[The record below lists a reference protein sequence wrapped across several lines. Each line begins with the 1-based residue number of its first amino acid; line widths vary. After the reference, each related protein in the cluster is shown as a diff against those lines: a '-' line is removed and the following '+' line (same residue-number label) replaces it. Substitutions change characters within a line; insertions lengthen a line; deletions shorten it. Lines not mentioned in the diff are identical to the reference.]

1 MISLTITDE
10 MGISTALACCQFICE
25 FNAHYA
31 PTTAACS
38 SYGHKWPINVAFKA
52 SLKKPGL
59 ARGEG
64 YNELCGVEVFW
75 WLADG
80 ENLWLVHGR
89 TCGDILPSAAAGS
102 LRRAITYRLGAGN
115 GRGAGIIVG
124 ESWLT
129 A

>member
-1 MISLTITDE
+1 MISLTT
-10 MGISTALACCQFICE
+10 TACCQFICV
-25 FNAHYA
+25 FDAHYA
-31 PTTAACS
+31 PTTAACPS
-38 SYGHKWPINVAFKA
+38 HGHKWPINVAFKA

-59 ARGEG
+59 ASGEG
-64 YNELCGVEVFW
+64 YIELCGVEAFW

-80 ENLWLVHGR
+80 ESLLLVRGR

-102 LRRAITYRLGAGN
+102 LRRAITCGLGAGN

-124 ESWLT
+124 EGWLT